1 MKLRI
6 LVAVAG
12 TALSVSACESSSE
25 PAAAAS
31 GAVASDAAAAAPAA
45 PASPE
50 AAPASA
56 AKGGKPDKAF
66 MVGKWGEGGDCTV
79 LAIDFKA
86 DGTMDGPVEKWNLE
100 DGKLEMVGMPQRMH
114 LTIVD
119 ADTME
124 SRIDGTGE
132 PRTLKRCK

>member
-1 MKLRI
+1 MTMKLMGAI
-6 LVAVAG
+6 GVIALLAG
-12 TALSVSACESSSE
+12 CGSETPPAPEASATAAEAM
-25 PAAAAS
+25 PTAATT
-31 GAVASDAAAAAPAA
+31 AAPAA
-45 PASPE
+45 A
-50 AAPASA
+50 A

-66 MVGKWGEGGDCTV
+66 MVGKWGEGGDCGALV
-79 LAIDFKA
+79 IDFKA
-86 DGTMDGPVEKWNLE
+86 DGTMDGPVEKWDLV